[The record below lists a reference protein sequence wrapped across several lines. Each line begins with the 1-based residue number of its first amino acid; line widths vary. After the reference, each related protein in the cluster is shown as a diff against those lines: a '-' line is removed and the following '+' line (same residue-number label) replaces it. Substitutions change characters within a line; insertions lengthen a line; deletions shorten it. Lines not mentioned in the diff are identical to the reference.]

1 MHLDVSTE
9 LLQNRARER
18 LQREFDHRYH
28 KRLSGWKEPERIGMM
43 ENNDMVTALRSLPPL

>member
-28 KRLSGWKEPERIGMM
+28 KRLSVGKNLKELG
-43 ENNDMVTALRSLPPL
+43 